1 MGVTVS
7 MRGISISLILAGL
20 VLLSA
25 CSRSADP
32 DAAVAQL
39 TAERACYQTL
49 AEVDCFTKPQA
60 GADLR
65 KVGWFD
71 GASVD

>member
-1 MGVTVS
+1 
-7 MRGISISLILAGL
+7 MRGLSISLGLAGL

-25 CSRSADP
+25 CSHSADQN
-32 DAAVAQL
+32 AAVTQL

-71 GASVD
+71 GVSVD